1 MANMRLGQQ
10 MEGTLTKLLG
20 IKLNL
25 QNELL
30 KTKGS
35 FSSMMEKYN
44 ICCTEKFIFQILL

>member
-1 MANMRLGQQ
+1 MTNMRLGQK
-10 MEGTLTKLLG
+10 MEGMLTNLSG

-44 ICCTEKFIFQILL
+44 ICCTEKFNFQILL